1 MRKYLLSLLLSLAL
15 TLPTF
20 GDIVIQKKI
29 YHHPTPTIQA
39 PRSKPIRIKHR
50 LPLRPGLEHRRLY
63 RRLGLL
69 PEVFELC

>member
-1 MRKYLLSLLLSLAL
+1 MIKWRLSLILSL
-15 TLPTF
+15 TLAFPVF
-20 GDIVIQKKI
+20 GDIVIQKKV

-69 PEVFELC
+69 PEVVELC

>member
-1 MRKYLLSLLLSLAL
+1 MHKYLLSLILSLAL
-15 TLPTF
+15 TFPVF
-20 GDIVIQKKI
+20 SEIVIQKKV
-29 YHHPTPTIQA
+29 YHHPTPVLQA
-39 PRSKPIRIKHR
+39 PRSKPIRLKHR

>member
-1 MRKYLLSLLLSLAL
+1 ML
-15 TLPTF
+15 TRDERDF
-20 GDIVIQKKI
+20 AKHV
-29 YHHPTPTIQA
+29 
-39 PRSKPIRIKHR
+39 PIKIKHR

>member
-1 MRKYLLSLLLSLAL
+1 MIKLLLPLISI
-15 TLPTF
+15 TLFPVF
-20 GDIVIQKKI
+20 GDIIIQKKV
-29 YHHPTPTIQA
+29 YHHPTPVLQA
-39 PRSKPIRIKHR
+39 PRSKPIRLKHR